1 MTTKTTTT
9 PEQDDKTQTTSTTK
23 VEEDSRHRGGES
35 VEDPPE
41 LHIQDLQPH
50 QLRMPVRMSED
61 MKHKLRELSP
71 FSVDHLNSGKAVVG
85 DVWEVY
91 QLDKKVGDKM
101 SMQRAT
107 LFGCIIF
114 DSLDEKYSQQDDQFW
129 SKTVPGKTE
138 GA

>member
-1 MTTKTTTT
+1 
-9 PEQDDKTQTTSTTK
+9 
-23 VEEDSRHRGGES
+23 
-35 VEDPPE
+35 
-41 LHIQDLQPH
+41 
-50 QLRMPVRMSED
+50 MSED

-71 FSVDHLNSGKAVVG
+71 FSVDDLTNENAVV
-85 DVWEVY
+85 DDLWKVY